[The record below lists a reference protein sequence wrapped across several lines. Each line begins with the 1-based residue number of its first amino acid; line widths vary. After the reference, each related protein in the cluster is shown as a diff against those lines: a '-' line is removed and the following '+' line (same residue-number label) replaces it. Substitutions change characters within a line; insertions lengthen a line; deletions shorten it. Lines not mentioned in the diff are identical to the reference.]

1 MSAAE
6 VEAGRLGRLAV
17 VRIRPNED
25 LCRAVAAAAA
35 AEGFRHAQVRGA
47 VGSLLDA
54 ALAYG
59 AGRRLEVAGP
69 GVEIL
74 TLAGEVRP
82 GADGAPEARLTGT
95 ISDSEARVYGGRFL
109 PDANPVCIT
118 LELVLQEWLPET
130 DPRELEGER

>member
-1 MSAAE
+1 VSATT
-6 VEAGRLGRLAV
+6 VEGGRLGRLAV

-35 AEGFRHAQVRGA
+35 AEGFRYAQVRGA

-54 ALAYG
+54 ALTYG
-59 AGRRLEVAGP
+59 RGRRLDVEGP

-82 GADGAPEARLTGT
+82 DAEGRPEARLTGT
-95 ISDSEARVYGGRFL
+95 ISDSQARVYGGRFL
-109 PDANPVCIT
+109 ADANPICIT
-118 LELVLQEWLPET
+118 LELVLQEWIPEP
-130 DPRELEGER
+130 DGNER